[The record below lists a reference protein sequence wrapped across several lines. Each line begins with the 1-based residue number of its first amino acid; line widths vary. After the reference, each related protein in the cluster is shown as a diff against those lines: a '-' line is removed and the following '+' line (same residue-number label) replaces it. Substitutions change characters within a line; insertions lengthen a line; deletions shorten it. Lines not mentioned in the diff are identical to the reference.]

1 MVGRYRPTM
10 ALFESDHRAPEPHW
24 ATRKIDVQDVQALH
38 NKISE
43 LEERIATYETLLA
56 DLPDLFERKFQ
67 QRLEPLLERY
77 RLLAEQAS
85 DQDAGKPA
93 LVSGDVGQVIRF
105 PIPRVPTFLRRR
117 DNSA

>member
-1 MVGRYRPTM
+1 MD
-10 ALFESDHRAPEPHW
+10 LFESEHRAPEPHW
-24 ATRKIDVQDVQALH
+24 AARKIDVQDVQALLSR
-38 NKISE
+38 ISE
-43 LEERIATYETLLA
+43 LEEKIQAYDKLLA

-77 RLLAEQAS
+77 RLLAEQAT
-85 DQDAGKPA
+85 DQDAGRPA
-93 LVSGDVGQVIRF
+93 LVSGDMGEVIRF